1 MKNRPLTLIILALF
15 LFQVAILV
23 LVNFNPFGPPKPVQ
37 FTPIPTL
44 APATLPPLS
53 AQSQQFNIGKGECR
67 ITALDLMT
75 AWVAAETPESDPF
88 EFKSEDGLDCR
99 AGFEQDVLPL
109 FNQPN
114 IWYAGAIAC
123 TTCHSQDTAK
133 SAANLS
139 LNSYQ
144 DILAG
149 SRRTSP
155 QQKGQ
160 DILKSKDGWERSIL
174 YIQLFT
180 RQMPVGRP
188 FDSPQKGPILRV
200 GTIQR

>member
-15 LFQVAILV
+15 LIQVAILV
-23 LVNFNPFGPPKPVQ
+23 LVNVNPFGPPKPVQ

-44 APATLPPLS
+44 AAATLPPLPI
-53 AQSQQFNIGKGECR
+53 QSQQFNIGKGECR
-67 ITALDLMT
+67 IAALDLVT
-75 AWVAAETPESDPF
+75 AWVAAGTPENDPF
-88 EFKSEDGLDCR
+88 EFKSEDDLDCL
-99 AGFEQDVLPL
+99 ASFEQDVFPL

-123 TTCHSQDTAK
+123 TTCHGQDIAK

-149 SRRTSP
+149 SRRVSS

-160 DILKSKDGWERSIL
+160 DILKSKEGWERSIL
-174 YIQLFT
+174 YIQIFT
-180 RQMPVGRP
+180 RQMPIGRP